1 MEEEIAIPLSELID
15 FDALLKSGNK
25 SGTIDMKELVR
36 KFKEKLPEGAKLKK
50 GSVKLHLEEIDIND
64 I

>member
-25 SGTIDMKELVR
+25 SGKIDMKELVR
-36 KFKEKLPEGAKLKK
+36 KFKEKLPEGAKCKK
-50 GSVKLHLEEIDIND
+50 RFC
-64 I
+64 